1 MSDKNSLFDAF
12 KLSLPATDVVPKTE
26 TTEDVN
32 KDLEVVDKKKDEVID
47 TVITPVVEAAKEPVT
62 TEAVEDVT
70 FAPFINHLVDEG
82 VLIKTDKKY
91 DDNEQGFKQ
100 IMKDTVD
107 LMFKEKIESLPED
120 AKRLVELAKEGVDIK
135 AILPLEESIVNLK
148 EVPLD
153 DENSLYNMIID
164 HLIANGHDEADAVE
178 TADTYKDAGIKTL
191 EKHGKVAH
199 KFLLKKQE
207 ERLALKIETDKAK
220 VKAVEAARLKEFTD
234 FKSEVLGTEKLGN
247 FELDKKEREALLDY
261 MTKPVK
267 DGKTQS
273 QLDDTPE
280 NRLLLAYY
288 RMKGFD
294 MKTIETKVETK
305 VAKKLETALGRF
317 TDKNAEAKQTV
328 ANPRQ
333 ETKEVVKL
341 PTFWDFK

>member
-1 MSDKNSLFDAF
+1 MADKNPLFDAF
-12 KLSLPATDVVPKTE
+12 KLSLPATDVELKVPIVKST
-26 TTEDVN
+26 DVDDKEKN
-32 KDLEVVDKKKDEVID
+32 KIVD
-47 TVITPVVEAAKEPVT
+47 TSITPVVEVKNPVVT
-62 TEAVEDVT
+62 DVVEDVT
-70 FAPFINHLVDEG
+70 FAPFITHLVDEG

-91 DDNEQGFKQ
+91 DDNEQGFKE
-100 IMKDTVD
+100 IMKDTVE

-135 AILPLEESIVNLK
+135 AILPLEESIMDLK
-148 EVPLD
+148 AVPLD

-164 HLIANGHDEADAVE
+164 HLIANGHEEADAIE
-178 TADTYKDAGIKTL
+178 TADTYKDAGIKIL

-207 ERLALKIETDKAK
+207 ERLASKIETDKAK
-220 VKAVEAARLKEFTD
+220 VKAVEAARTKEFND
-234 FKSEVLGTEKLGN
+234 FKSEVLSTEKIGN
-247 FELDKKEREALLDY
+247 FDLDKKEREALLDY

-267 DGKTQS
+267 GGMSQS

-280 NRLLLAYY
+280 NRLLIAYF
-288 RMKGFD
+288 RMKKFD

-317 TDKNAEAKQTV
+317 TDKNAETKQTV

-341 PTFWDFK
+341 PSFWDFK